1 MIDEKRNL
9 MKTAKVILEE
19 FREFGTKHYFKLNNG
34 QEYQGWI
41 MDIFDDKFSF
51 ADSGPLASEAEIE
64 ITIAMVDLATLS
76 YWDET
81 QKLWVNTYWD
91 NATQTWLHTPAR

>member
-1 MIDEKRNL
+1 MIDKKINL
-9 MKTAKVILEE
+9 MKNAKVILEE
-19 FREFGTKHYFKLNNG
+19 FRELGTKHYFKLTNG

-41 MDIFDDKFSF
+41 MDILDEKLSF

-64 ITIAMVDLATLS
+64 IEIAMVDLATLS

-81 QKLWVNTYWD
+81 QNLWVDTYWD
-91 NATQTWLHTPAR
+91 NATQIWLHTPAR